1 MAHDDTIILP
11 ASYSYG
17 ANLGPGIL
25 VDVVTGTAGFR
36 KTNVMQTSFTRTYQI
51 GFNVRTPERA
61 TLLMNIYL
69 AINGPGGSFLITDH
83 LDWNSTNGIMGSA
96 GLASITDVDQPMR
109 NTVTGLRVGDGATT
123 VFQMIKDYSA
133 GAQVHTRDIEKPRA
147 SPTPLFALDGTP
159 DTPTVNFANGEA
171 TFSPAPG
178 AGVVPTWGAA
188 FYVRGAFVS
197 LKALQEL
204 TTFDLVSTPDVEL
217 IEAKNE

>member
-17 ANLGPGIL
+17 ANLGPGII
-25 VDVVTGTAGFR
+25 VDVVTGTSGFR
-36 KTNVMQTSFTRTYQI
+36 KTNVVQKFFTRSYQI
-51 GFNVRTPERA
+51 GYKVRTPQAA
-61 TLLMNIYL
+61 TLIMNIYL

-96 GLASITDVDQPMR
+96 GLASITDTDQPMR
-109 NTVTGLRVGDGATT
+109 NTVTGLRVGDASTT

-133 GAQVHTRDIEKPRA
+133 GTQVHTRDIVKPRA

-171 TFSPAPG
+171 TFAPAPG
-178 AGVVPTWGAA
+178 IGVVPTWGAA
-188 FYVRGAFVS
+188 YYTRVAFVS
-197 LKALQEL
+197 MKALQEL
-204 TTFDLVSTPDVEL
+204 TTFDLVATPDVEL